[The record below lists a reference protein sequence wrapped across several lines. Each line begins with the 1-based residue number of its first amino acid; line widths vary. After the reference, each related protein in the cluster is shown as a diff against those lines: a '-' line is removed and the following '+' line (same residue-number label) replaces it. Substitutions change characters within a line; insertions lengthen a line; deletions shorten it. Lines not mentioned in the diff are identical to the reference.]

1 VKISE
6 GGQIRP
12 MAWDIIEV
20 GWIKDKRYFLVL
32 LQKNKYISVFRDL
45 DLSKMQTDMT
55 KMLSGYD
62 IIFSDSG
69 IGN

>member
-1 VKISE
+1 
-6 GGQIRP
+6 